1 MLSAIP
7 IGKRPLATADLVGV
21 RKRVIL
27 VAAATIGLSLLIAAA
42 TLFWHAYEERHSIAH
57 RGLAAAAAAT
67 TAVERQVD
75 AMGYLLKGLSRSPFL
90 RSGDLEGF
98 YYQLQATPRPEGA
111 WFILWDLDWQV
122 MSTAR
127 PFGSALPRV
136 DDLPGVRQR
145 LDMVRAAGL
154 SLSDRIHMQIE
165 QRWVVAVSLRL
176 DDADGRMDRVLTLL
190 VPEEHLNAAI
200 ADVSGS
206 TGWTVVLLDRQLER
220 LSGGMEAGLAV
231 PVAEFRR
238 VTDAAAGTGHFE
250 TGGGPGAALVAFQRS
265 PVTGYTAMSVLPAAA
280 ATAPILTAV
289 YRTSLA
295 SVILILIGAGSV
307 LVLLRSIGPV
317 EALKLSAA
325 ATHAELLAANASLS
339 AILNSVSDCYFT
351 LDRSCRITYAN
362 PATLCWSGMARAEVI
377 GRSYTELVG
386 HHTACIRAVKQAI
399 EHGRAF
405 RGEFPSSLRRDRL
418 IEFRAYPS
426 PEGASIFFSDVT
438 ERHAAH
444 LALVR
449 ERELLQA
456 SLDAL
461 SAHVAV
467 LDGRGRIITVNQA
480 WHRLAEEIGHTD
492 PAHGVGAGYPDFGTP
507 GERNFTEI
515 EAVIDGR
522 RPGFQAL
529 YRWSDAEPQRWFT
542 VRASRFRAGG
552 ESHVIVSHEDVTEV
566 MAARAS
572 INELSDRLLTLQD
585 EEHQRIAAELHDS
598 TTQYLVAV
606 GLNLIKVERLLP
618 QHDGQRLLGEID
630 RLLEEALKELR
641 LFTYLL
647 HPAGID
653 ENGFCDT
660 VRAFASGFT
669 DRTGLQV
676 ACQFDEGADSLP
688 IDLRRALLR
697 IVQEALS
704 NVHRHAAASRVV
716 VDLRQT
722 SDAIILCIAD
732 DGHGMRTRP
741 ARENGNKVSLGVGI
755 PGMRI
760 RLHQFGGFLRIRSGP
775 RGTVIRARVPGC
787 GGVDPAGPTGSEAP
801 IPILSGQVACR
812 PGNSPAR
819 PQGLP

>member
-7 IGKRPLATADLVGV
+7 IGKRSRATADLVGV
-21 RKRVIL
+21 RKRIIL

-42 TLFWHAYEERHSIAH
+42 TLLWHGYEERHAIAH
-57 RGLAAAAAAT
+57 RGLSAAAAAT

-75 AMGYLLKGLSRSPFL
+75 AMGYLLKGLSRSPLL

-98 YYQLQATPRPEGA
+98 YHQLQSTPRPEGA
-111 WFILWDLDWQV
+111 WFILWDLDRQV

-127 PFGSALPRV
+127 PFGSALPRI

-145 LDMVRAAGL
+145 LGVVRSAGL
-154 SLSDRIHMQIE
+154 SMSDRIHMRFE

-176 DDADGRMDRVLTLL
+176 DDPKGRMDRVLTLL
-190 VPEEHLNAAI
+190 APEEHLNAAI
-200 ADVSGS
+200 AEVSGS
-206 TGWTVVLLDRQLER
+206 TEWTTILLDRKLEG
-220 LSGGMEAGLAV
+220 LSGGMGAGLTV
-231 PVAEFRR
+231 PVAEIRR
-238 VTDAAAGTGHFE
+238 MVSGADRVGHFE
-250 TGGGPGAALVAFQRS
+250 TGHGPGAALVAFQRS
-265 PVTGYTAMSVLPAAA
+265 PKTGYTALSVLPAAA
-280 ATAPILTAV
+280 AHAPLVTAF

-307 LVLLRSIGPV
+307 LVMLQNIGPV

-325 ATHAELLAANASLS
+325 STRSELLAANTRLN
-339 AILNSVSDCYFT
+339 AILESVSDCYFT
-351 LDRSCRITYAN
+351 LDRSYHITDAN
-362 PATLCWSGMARAEVI
+362 SATLRWSGMARAEVI
-377 GRSYTELVG
+377 GRSYPDLVG
-386 HHTACIRAVKQAI
+386 HHTTCVRAVKQVI
-399 EHGRAF
+399 EHGGAF
-405 RGEFPSSLRRDRL
+405 RGELPSSLRPDRY

-444 LALVR
+444 LALIR

-461 SAHVAV
+461 SAHVAI
-467 LDGRGRIITVNQA
+467 LDGRGRIIAVNQA
-480 WHRLAEEIGHTD
+480 WRRFAEEIGHPD
-492 PAHGVGAGYPDFGTP
+492 PAHGVGAGYLDIGPTGKS
-507 GERNFTEI
+507 NLTEM

-522 RPGFQAL
+522 RPTFQAL
-529 YRWSDAEPQRWFT
+529 YRWSDAEPQRWFI

-552 ESHVIVSHEDVTEV
+552 EAYVIVSHEDVTEV

-572 INELSDRLLTLQD
+572 INELSDRLLTLQE

-606 GLNLIKVERLLP
+606 GLNLMKVERLLP
-618 QHDGQRLLGEID
+618 QHDGQLLLGEID

-647 HPAGID
+647 HPASLD
-653 ENGFCDT
+653 ENGFCNT
-660 VRAFASGFT
+660 VRAFAGGFT

-676 ACQFDEGADSLP
+676 TCRIDEGADDLR

-722 SDAIILCIAD
+722 PDAIILCITD
-732 DGHGMRTRP
+732 DGQGMQ
-741 ARENGNKVSLGVGI
+741 ARQAGPTADKVSLGVGI

-760 RLHQFGGFLRIRSGP
+760 RLHQFGGSLRIRSGR
-775 RGTVIRARVPGC
+775 RGTVVRARVPRCDTAG
-787 GGVDPAGPTGSEAP
+787 PAGLVPTGSGAP
-801 IPILSGQVACR
+801 IPIRSGQEACR
-812 PGNSPAR
+812 LGNSPVR
-819 PQGLP
+819 S